1 MDLTYFRTF
10 REVAR
15 RKSFTRAA
23 EELGYAQSSVTM
35 QIQKLEREYGVPLF
49 ERYGRQLRL
58 TPPGESLHKLVLQ
71 ILELYDQSKEMI
83 ANQVSGTLTIGTID
97 SLAAYYL
104 PPYLQ
109 QLKQQFPDLNIQL
122 LPDDESSLITKIKEG
137 DYDIGLMLDRYPAD
151 NHLNCIRVREEPLVL
166 VAPNQHPL
174 LEADRVLIND
184 LQNTEF
190 IVTEESCIYR
200 GMLEKLLKDH
210 GIPFHIGFELG
221 NLETIK
227 HCVKTGLGIAL
238 LPRIA
243 VENELAMNKLAVIPF
258 SHPELRF
265 DLQLLLHPKKWMSQP
280 LQAFVDMLFDKKNPY
295 V

>member
-15 RKSFTRAA
+15 KKSFTRAA
-23 EELGYAQSSVTM
+23 EELGYAQSSITM

-58 TPPGESLHKLVLQ
+58 TPPGESLLKLVLQ
-71 ILELYDQSKEMI
+71 MLDLYDQSKEMI
-83 ANQVSGTLTIGTID
+83 ASEVSGTLTIGTID

-104 PPYLQ
+104 PPYLHEIK
-109 QLKQQFPDLNIQL
+109 QLYPDLNIQL
-122 LPDDESSLITKIKEG
+122 LPDNEASLITKVREG

-151 NHLNCIRVREEPLVL
+151 NMLTCTKVREEPLVFIGPL
-166 VAPNQHPL
+166 KHPL
-174 LEADRVLIND
+174 TQTDHVEMS
-184 LQNTEF
+184 QFQQSEF

-200 GMLEKLLKDH
+200 SMFEKLLKDH
-210 GIPFHIGFELG
+210 NIPLRIGFELG

-227 HCVKTGLGIAL
+227 HCVMNGLGIAL

-243 VENELAMNKLAVIPF
+243 VQNELELGKLALIPF
-258 SHPELRF
+258 THPDLRF
-265 DLQLLLHPKKWMSQP
+265 HLQLLLHPKKWMSQP
-280 LQAFVDMLFDKKNPY
+280 LQTFINLLTK
-295 V
+295 